1 MDGVPIAGGRDDIMK
16 NVVKYDIKKIYIAL
30 PAATA
35 AQRRDMIQIC
45 QATDCEIKNI
55 PGMYQL
61 ANGSVVMVTTYHPEN
76 A

>member
-45 QATDCEIKNI
+45 QATDCVIKNI
-55 PGMYQL
+55 PGMHQL